1 MKITHQHVLEMVAYI
16 LNTDAEILEEGILDK
31 DEYVN
36 VFSSF
41 FAEDGRQAI
50 IIYLQSMSPPTFG
63 IIMDTSLL
71 SSFERAILI

>member
-1 MKITHQHVLEMVAYI
+1 MAYI

-41 FAEDGRQAI
+41 FAEGGRQAI
-50 IIYLQSMSPPTFG
+50 AVYFQPMSPPAFG
-63 IIMDTSLL
+63 IMIDISLL
-71 SSFERAILI
+71 SSLHSQF

>member
-1 MKITHQHVLEMVAYI
+1 MVAYI

-41 FAEDGRQAI
+41 FAEGGRQAI
-50 IIYLQSMSPPTFG
+50 IIYLQPMSPPTFG
-63 IIMDTSLL
+63 IMMDTSLL
-71 SSFERAILI
+71 FPFERAILI